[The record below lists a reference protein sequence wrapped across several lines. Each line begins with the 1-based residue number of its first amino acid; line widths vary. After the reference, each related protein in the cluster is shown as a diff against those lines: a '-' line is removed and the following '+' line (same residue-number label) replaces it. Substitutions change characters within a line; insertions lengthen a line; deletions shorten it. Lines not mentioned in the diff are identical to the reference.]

1 MKKEELLTYL
11 ERISEIDAMME
22 NHPFSE
28 VITSLEDMVYSN
40 KFKIALIG
48 EFSAGK
54 STFINALLGEEL
66 LYYANNESTGAVTT
80 IQSDI
85 HAHVQVYG
93 KNNVLLD
100 EFSLENDEDRERLKF
115 YLNIR
120 SERCAEDVNIFYPM
134 EGVDKD
140 VIFFDTPGIEEM
152 SRGQLELTKRVL
164 EQANAVLFLIKKE
177 GFTEPALKV
186 ITGQHEL
193 LGEMRTE
200 NIFVVMTHIGEVH
213 DDRTAD
219 ASQRE
224 VERLVKDAENTLE
237 QNGIS
242 GIRIYPVDSKEY
254 LWGCN
259 DQLYDK
265 EKYTRDEAVKG
276 KLLSQ
281 ADYRDRSRFDS
292 FRRELYKFFQKDNR
306 NANLEKDIR
315 NKMNLL
321 LDVMQEKVSGDD
333 NADRIQAESRLEELD
348 RRIENACNNQ
358 RKFYNGVVRNLQDNL
373 SSFADA
379 LEQDKK
385 KEMADKRF
393 LYVINDTFR
402 TISDLNDDKLKRC
415 IGMLLDDMK
424 RVARETEDRINGHIG
439 LLLEKVL
446 KKLFD
451 DEFLAVFDRKVDIR
465 LDDVFT
471 KLEITFED
479 GEENVSVEDVD
490 LRRLEKEKKEIESIL
505 SQLEEEC
512 AFCRRALGEE
522 EVRYRRKKGE
532 DDRWYMNGLQELGD
546 RPKAVQ
552 KFKKVKKTRGI
563 LLWKKTTKEKVPD
576 GMDTSAQEEW
586 DRRQKSFLEEYEKK
600 SVATEEIQN
609 RIMGMSREIHLYEN
623 KIEEKKSRIK
633 HIDREILLQ
642 HEFIEEEKER
652 RAAEYLDRK
661 KDEIASYCEMI
672 KGKRM
677 DQLMLQTDNYLYE
690 IRKDLEQRIKTETAK
705 RIGEYKEEL
714 RQRNRELY
722 ESITVTT
729 DTRKELMKKI
739 TYLKEELGD
748 EGAV

>member
-439 LLLEKVL
+439 LLLEKIL

-479 GEENVSVEDVD
+479 GEENVSVEDGD

>member
-281 ADYRDRSRFDS
+281 ADYRDRSQFDS

-439 LLLEKVL
+439 LLLEKIL

-471 KLEITFED
+471 KREITFED
-479 GEENVSVEDVD
+479 GEENVSVEDGD

-705 RIGEYKEEL
+705 RIGEYMEEL

>member
-254 LWGCN
+254 L
-259 DQLYDK
+259 
-265 EKYTRDEAVKG
+265 
-276 KLLSQ
+276 
-281 ADYRDRSRFDS
+281 
-292 FRRELYKFFQKDNR
+292 
-306 NANLEKDIR
+306 
-315 NKMNLL
+315 
-321 LDVMQEKVSGDD
+321 
-333 NADRIQAESRLEELD
+333 
-348 RRIENACNNQ
+348 
-358 RKFYNGVVRNLQDNL
+358 
-373 SSFADA
+373 
-379 LEQDKK
+379 
-385 KEMADKRF
+385 
-393 LYVINDTFR
+393 
-402 TISDLNDDKLKRC
+402 
-415 IGMLLDDMK
+415 
-424 RVARETEDRINGHIG
+424 
-439 LLLEKVL
+439 
-446 KKLFD
+446 
-451 DEFLAVFDRKVDIR
+451 
-465 LDDVFT
+465 
-471 KLEITFED
+471 
-479 GEENVSVEDVD
+479 
-490 LRRLEKEKKEIESIL
+490 
-505 SQLEEEC
+505 
-512 AFCRRALGEE
+512 
-522 EVRYRRKKGE
+522 
-532 DDRWYMNGLQELGD
+532 
-546 RPKAVQ
+546 
-552 KFKKVKKTRGI
+552 
-563 LLWKKTTKEKVPD
+563 
-576 GMDTSAQEEW
+576 
-586 DRRQKSFLEEYEKK
+586 
-600 SVATEEIQN
+600 
-609 RIMGMSREIHLYEN
+609 
-623 KIEEKKSRIK
+623 
-633 HIDREILLQ
+633 
-642 HEFIEEEKER
+642 
-652 RAAEYLDRK
+652 
-661 KDEIASYCEMI
+661 
-672 KGKRM
+672 
-677 DQLMLQTDNYLYE
+677 
-690 IRKDLEQRIKTETAK
+690 
-705 RIGEYKEEL
+705 
-714 RQRNRELY
+714 
-722 ESITVTT
+722 
-729 DTRKELMKKI
+729 
-739 TYLKEELGD
+739 
-748 EGAV
+748 

>member
-276 KLLSQ
+276 KLLNQ

-439 LLLEKVL
+439 LLLEKIL

-490 LRRLEKEKKEIESIL
+490 LRRLEKEKKEMESIL

>member
-439 LLLEKVL
+439 LLLEKIL

-479 GEENVSVEDVD
+479 GEENVSVEDGD

-512 AFCRRALGEE
+512 AFCRRAH
-522 EVRYRRKKGE
+522 
-532 DDRWYMNGLQELGD
+532 N
-546 RPKAVQ
+546 
-552 KFKKVKKTRGI
+552 F
-563 LLWKKTTKEKVPD
+563 
-576 GMDTSAQEEW
+576 S
-586 DRRQKSFLEEYEKK
+586 
-600 SVATEEIQN
+600 
-609 RIMGMSREIHLYEN
+609 
-623 KIEEKKSRIK
+623 
-633 HIDREILLQ
+633 
-642 HEFIEEEKER
+642 
-652 RAAEYLDRK
+652 
-661 KDEIASYCEMI
+661 
-672 KGKRM
+672 
-677 DQLMLQTDNYLYE
+677 
-690 IRKDLEQRIKTETAK
+690 
-705 RIGEYKEEL
+705 
-714 RQRNRELY
+714 
-722 ESITVTT
+722 ESQ
-729 DTRKELMKKI
+729 
-739 TYLKEELGD
+739 
-748 EGAV
+748 

>member
-439 LLLEKVL
+439 LLLEKIL

-479 GEENVSVEDVD
+479 GEENVSVEDGD

-633 HIDREILLQ
+633 HIYMEILLQ

>member
-439 LLLEKVL
+439 LLLEKIL

-451 DEFLAVFDRKVDIR
+451 DEFLAAFDRKVDIR

-490 LRRLEKEKKEIESIL
+490 LRRLEKEKKEMESIL

>member
-439 LLLEKVL
+439 LLLEKIL

>member
-281 ADYRDRSRFDS
+281 ADYRDRSQFDS

-439 LLLEKVL
+439 LLLEKIL

-471 KLEITFED
+471 KREITFED
-479 GEENVSVEDVD
+479 GEENVSVEDGD

>member
-120 SERCAEDVNIFYPM
+120 SDRCAEDVNIFYPM

-439 LLLEKVL
+439 LLLEKIL

-479 GEENVSVEDVD
+479 GEENVSVEDGD

>member
-237 QNGIS
+237 QSGIS

-439 LLLEKVL
+439 LLLEKIL

-479 GEENVSVEDVD
+479 GEENVSVEDGD